1 LRLILLNLDFKVREN
16 HQKYNSIY
24 QIRRLQEP
32 ADIFCTIEKIEIQY
46 FPDEP
51 ADLVSTQPQKITA
64 IENEKLPA
72 KDTVKPPSTLGL
84 RRQNA
89 QARRAALNPNR
100 LSIIS
105 SSTGSPDDGCGS
117 ESVGVLGST
126 SESSL
131 SPETAEA
138 W

>member
-1 LRLILLNLDFKVREN
+1 M
-16 HQKYNSIY
+16 
-24 QIRRLQEP
+24 
-32 ADIFCTIEKIEIQY
+32 
-46 FPDEP
+46 
-51 ADLVSTQPQKITA
+51 STQPQKVTTI
-64 IENEKLPA
+64 IENEQPKA
-72 KDTVKPPSTLGL
+72 KETTKPPTSLGL

-89 QARRAALNPNR
+89 QARRAAVNPNR

-138 W
+138 WYVQKYFIALNLY